1 MYYSRVCSQGV
12 FLTEALAE
20 FQHVKCMIVRIWEV
34 KRVACYAMLGLKLL
48 LRQLPWLPLW
58 YSYALAITS
67 SVCATRIRTEVLG
80 GGALS
85 FQNKIFVHASN

>member
-1 MYYSRVCSQGV
+1 
-12 FLTEALAE
+12 
-20 FQHVKCMIVRIWEV
+20 MIVRIWEV

-48 LRQLPWLPLW
+48 LRQLPRLPLW

-85 FQNKIFVHASN
+85 FQNKIFVHAIAQVTKSLYYKLAYSICAIVFARY